1 MEVQTIEYCCDPVLV
16 EPLEEAEAETLA
28 AGFRVLADPTRP
40 VAELDRQRPRREMCA
55 CDVTAPVGRSQ
66 PTVSHHLSILTD
78 AGLLA
83 REQRGKW
90 AWFRVVPERLAVL
103 RDAHSGLTS
112 PQRSGVTPSSASSRR
127 TRTRAGHGS
136 AGPRL
141 GRARPDRA
149 PPSSSYRFPEV
160 RAGVAA
166 SHGDDHVGGPHDLVG
181 PRPGDSPAM
190 SIPASAITAT
200 AASLD

>member
-28 AGFRVLADPTRP
+28 AGFRVLADPTRLRLFSLIANAP
-40 VAELDRQRPRREMCA
+40 DGEMCA

-90 AWFRVVPERLAVL
+90 AWFRCGPRAS
-103 RDAHSGLTS
+103 RRASRCAHSGLTN
-112 PQRSGVTPSSASSRR
+112 R
-127 TRTRAGHGS
+127 
-136 AGPRL
+136 
-141 GRARPDRA
+141 
-149 PPSSSYRFPEV
+149 
-160 RAGVAA
+160 
-166 SHGDDHVGGPHDLVG
+166 GDP
-181 PRPGDSPAM
+181 
-190 SIPASAITAT
+190 
-200 AASLD
+200 